1 MIYGVK
7 SFLQIDENH
16 PVNRLE
22 SNPVSILSAKYEREV
37 SVEWFL

>member
-16 PVNRLE
+16 SGHVKTNKQMLKRIAFVKM
-22 SNPVSILSAKYEREV
+22 NKR
-37 SVEWFL
+37 